1 MRRDEEAI
9 EEEEARKRRWSKKRK
24 SETETERRNEGERKK
39 ERERG
44 RERRQDTGN
53 SLQRFIGQ
61 RCLMGTM
68 LVPHFLHNLENGAA
82 PSTDGRERRV
92 YAGASFFSRRRR
104 RNKNC
109 RLHALIR
116 FFASCSLENV
126 GRSKIYQKAMHRSAR
141 IPIFLR
147 RKGAHTLP
155 ALKIIQNKSP
165 VSIGPGKKKE
175 KVSRRP
181 GTGTQRARGPS
192 LRSLPPQA
200 RARLRA
206 PVCVCTPTR
215 PLQAHAD
222 K

>member
-1 MRRDEEAI
+1 MAPLRRPMA
-9 EEEEARKRRWSKKRK
+9 
-24 SETETERRNEGERKK
+24 
-39 ERERG
+39 ERG
-44 RERRQDTGN
+44 E
-53 SLQRFIGQ
+53 
-61 RCLMGTM
+61 
-68 LVPHFLHNLENGAA
+68 
-82 PSTDGRERRV
+82 

-192 LRSLPPQA
+192 LRSHPLVRSASRPHTHAPA
-200 RARLRA
+200 RA
-206 PVCVCTPTR
+206 VCCKLTPTS
-215 PLQAHAD
+215 